1 MRHPII
7 LLMDSYEGFAR
18 RFDRM
23 VDWKRRRRREAPF
36 FHETLPEGT
45 RTVLD
50 CHCGTGFHCVMLTEM
65 GYEVE
70 GVDVSPHMLAV
81 ARKNLKERDLH
92 LPLHLCDVKEMRL
105 EREFDCVISMG
116 NSLPHEF
123 GDDNLLKSLQ
133 CMHDA
138 LRPGGHCIVHSEN
151 FDRLYRDGDRFI
163 PSGFRRTGHGSETFI
178 FVIDY
183 FSDLVV
189 FNILSMIEERG
200 IPQFNV
206 DIVKYNPVSVAKL
219 RTLMTQAGFCAIE
232 VFGDF
237 NRTPIENSESYDA
250 IFVARRGH

>member
-1 MRHPII
+1 
-7 LLMDSYEGFAR
+7 
-18 RFDRM
+18 
-23 VDWKRRRRREAPF
+23 
-36 FHETLPEGT
+36 
-45 RTVLD
+45 
-50 CHCGTGFHCVMLTEM
+50 
-65 GYEVE
+65 
-70 GVDVSPHMLAV
+70 
-81 ARKNLKERDLH
+81 
-92 LPLHLCDVKEMRL
+92 
-105 EREFDCVISMG
+105 MG

-138 LRPGGHCIVHSEN
+138 LRPGGLCIVHSEN

-183 FSDLVV
+183 FPDLVV

-237 NRTPIENSESYDA
+237 NRMPIEKSESYDA